1 MADDE
6 ENPTTTS
13 QVRLL
18 TKQLAQ
24 EKHLMLQ
31 KETINQNLT
40 ADLHRLEAEL
50 DAALG
55 EKNASKKKMKK
66 LSRRLKKV
74 QGV

>member
-1 MADDE
+1 MADD

-40 ADLHRLEAEL
+40 ADLHRLEAQL
-50 DAALG
+50 DVALG

>member
-1 MADDE
+1 MADD

>member
-1 MADDE
+1 
-6 ENPTTTS
+6 
-13 QVRLL
+13 
-18 TKQLAQ
+18 
-24 EKHLMLQ
+24 MLQ